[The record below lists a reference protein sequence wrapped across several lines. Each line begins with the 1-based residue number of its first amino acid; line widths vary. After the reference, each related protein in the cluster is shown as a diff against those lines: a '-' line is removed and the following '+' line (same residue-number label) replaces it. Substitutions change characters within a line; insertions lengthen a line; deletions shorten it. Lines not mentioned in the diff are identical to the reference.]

1 MKKINSYSSLLET
14 LKAHKKTYL
23 LLYKS
28 GLEQSDC
35 ALTNLEQTQEIA
47 GINILIADVNT
58 VRDIH
63 TKYNITTVPVLLE
76 FEDEKFIKSIK
87 GCHQP
92 NFYKSV
98 FENSVFV
105 SATKDG
111 SEKKLQKRVTVYS
124 TPTCSWCT
132 RLKNYLKHN
141 NIKFRDIDVS
151 KDQKS
156 AEAMVK
162 RSGQQGVPQTDIN
175 GQMLVGF
182 DKPKI
187 NKLLGIS

>member
-1 MKKINSYSSLLET
+1 MKEINSYSLLIKS
-14 LKAHKKTYL
+14 LKAHKKSYL

-35 ALTNLEQTQEIA
+35 ALTNLTQTAENA
-47 GINILIADVNT
+47 EINILTADVKT

-63 TKYNITTVPVLLE
+63 QEYNISTVPVLLE
-76 FEDEKFIKSIK
+76 FEGEKLIKSLK

-105 SATKDG
+105 SAPKDG
-111 SEKKLQKRVTVYS
+111 SETQPQKRVTVYS

-141 NIKFRDIDVS
+141 NIKFRDVDVS

-162 RSGQQGVPQTDIN
+162 KSGKQGVPQIDIN
-175 GQMLVGF
+175 GRIIVGF

-187 NKLLGIS
+187 NKLLGI